1 MKCNYKFVFERL
13 NSNANK
19 FINQSINQYEKIEKV
34 LYLAQEPSIQ
44 YLLVNNL

>member
-19 FINQSINQYEKIEKV
+19 FINQSINLWGHV
-34 LYLAQEPSIQ
+34 GCLASRKNVVT
-44 YLLVNNL
+44 LLAGG